1 MPEVVVPLESPGEG
15 CAGVGWSLH
24 LSLPSQTLAST
35 VAASGSSGSLF
46 KKQIPSPNLRPRSLQ
61 LPAQPRGCDL
71 RGLPELPQGPEVKH
85 VLLFPAEALVLQLQA
100 MLTWNRKPSPATLKA
115 FMQTDSLASVGKRVC
130 VPRSSGVHGTGSLFP
145 LNQQFC
151 CQL

>member
-1 MPEVVVPLESPGEG
+1 MVPLESPGEG
-15 CAGVGWSLH
+15 CVEVGWSLH

-71 RGLPELPQGPEVKH
+71 RGLLELPQGPEVKH
-85 VLLFPAEALVLQLQA
+85 EPFFPCRGPCAPAAGNAHLEPQA
-100 MLTWNRKPSPATLKA
+100 QPSNFESFHANRFS
-115 FMQTDSLASVGKRVC
+115 SLSRKKSV
-130 VPRSSGVHGTGSLFP
+130 RSQKLRGSWDRIP
-145 LNQQFC
+145 ISS
-151 CQL
+151 